1 MLDILLVDDEPD
13 FRVLVGDALRD
24 AGHRVSL
31 AANGAEGLTQ
41 ISSNVFDVMI
51 CDIRLPKVDGLTLF
65 RRVRQES
72 PGTDV
77 ILITAH
83 AAINDAVSA
92 LKEGAYDYLTK
103 PFDLDEIVLQLQRIA
118 TQRALKRELEQ
129 ARAELS
135 QRKSNGAG
143 PGPGAIIGRSPPMLR
158 LSDRIETIAQSDAPV
173 LITGESGTG
182 KELVART
189 LHDRSSRRNK
199 PFIAV
204 NCAAFPETLLEAEL
218 FGHERGAFTGAV
230 KRRDGRFKAADGGTL
245 LLDEIAE
252 VPLPAQAKLLRVLQ
266 EGTVEPLG
274 TNESTRVDV
283 RIISAT
289 HRNLR
294 ERIKEG
300 RFREDLYYRLNVL
313 DIEIPPLRERRGD
326 LPLLLQYFL
335 NKFTQPGKPPS
346 TISPRAWAV
355 LSQYHF
361 PGNVRE
367 FAHAIEH
374 AVVLAGGGEI
384 EVEHLPG
391 GITGALD
398 GARQHAG
405 RLAPLAER
413 RAQGVRA
420 RVPDAGARPVQR
432 QEDEGR
438 RDPGDLAQEP
448 LGEAPPARDR
458 LRGRSRRVVGR
469 AVGRPGSSEVPREHR
484 ADARHPLVE
493 LGGQQR
499 RGRPQAA
506 GQRRQIAR
514 RDDRLR
520 PVEQEPQPQRRS
532 PEHGVVVAQRGGPP
546 ERHQSFEHSRRRR
559 GADLRIGGVAQLAER
574 DQQLDVH
581 DSARIELEVTRALRH
596 LPALALHPPPHAAE
610 IGPKAVVVDRQIER
624 Q

>member
-294 ERIKEG
+294 DRIKEG

-326 LPLLLQYFL
+326 MPVLLQYFL

-391 GITGALD
+391 GITGTLD
-398 GARQHAG
+398 GGVSTPAG
-405 RLAPLAER
+405 SLRSLSAALKEFEHEYLM
-413 RAQGVRA
+413 RA
-420 RVPDAGARPVQR
+420 
-432 QEDEGR
+432 
-438 RDPGDLAQEP
+438 LAQSN
-448 LGEAPPARDR
+448 GKKMK
-458 LRGRSRRVVGR
+458 
-469 AVGRPGSSEVPREHR
+469 
-484 ADARHPLVE
+484 
-493 LGGQQR
+493 
-499 RGRPQAA
+499 
-506 GQRRQIAR
+506 
-514 RDDRLR
+514 
-520 PVEQEPQPQRRS
+520 
-532 PEHGVVVAQRGGPP
+532 
-546 ERHQSFEHSRRRR
+546 
-559 GADLRIGGVAQLAER
+559 
-574 DQQLDVH
+574 
-581 DSARIELEVTRALRH
+581 
-596 LPALALHPPPHAAE
+596 AAE
-610 IGPKAVVVDRQIER
+610 ILGISRKNLWEKLRLHGIAAEAEAED
-624 Q
+624 

>member
-13 FRVLVGDALRD
+13 FRTLVGEALRD
-24 AGHRVSL
+24 AGHRVTL

-83 AAINDAVSA
+83 AAVNDAVVA

-103 PFDLDEIVLQLQRIA
+103 PFDVDEIILQMQRIA

-135 QRKSNGAG
+135 QRKANGGGTGTAG
-143 PGPGAIIGRSPPMLR
+143 TIIGRSPAMLR
-158 LSDRIETIAQSDAPV
+158 LAERIETIAQSDAPV

-189 LHDRSSRRNK
+189 LHERSNRRPK

-274 TNESTRVDV
+274 TNESTKVDV

-326 LPLLLQYFL
+326 MPLLLQYFL
-335 NKFTQPGKPPS
+335 NKFTPAGKTPS

-355 LSQYHF
+355 LSQYPF

-374 AVVLAGGGEI
+374 AVVLASGGEI

-391 GITGALD
+391 GITGTLD
-398 GARQHAG
+398 GGAS
-405 RLAPLAER
+405 APPGSLRSLSAALKEFEHEYLL
-413 RAQGVRA
+413 RA
-420 RVPDAGARPVQR
+420 
-432 QEDEGR
+432 
-438 RDPGDLAQEP
+438 LAQAN
-448 LGEAPPARDR
+448 GKKMK
-458 LRGRSRRVVGR
+458 
-469 AVGRPGSSEVPREHR
+469 
-484 ADARHPLVE
+484 
-493 LGGQQR
+493 
-499 RGRPQAA
+499 
-506 GQRRQIAR
+506 
-514 RDDRLR
+514 
-520 PVEQEPQPQRRS
+520 
-532 PEHGVVVAQRGGPP
+532 
-546 ERHQSFEHSRRRR
+546 
-559 GADLRIGGVAQLAER
+559 
-574 DQQLDVH
+574 
-581 DSARIELEVTRALRH
+581 
-596 LPALALHPPPHAAE
+596 AAE
-610 IGPKAVVVDRQIER
+610 ILGISRKNLWEKLRLHGIASEAEAEE
-624 Q
+624 

>member
-13 FRVLVGDALRD
+13 FRGLVGDALRD
-24 AGHRVSL
+24 AGHRVTL

-103 PFDLDEIVLQLQRIA
+103 PFDIDEIVLQLQRIA

-135 QRKSNGAG
+135 QRKSNGVGQGA
-143 PGPGAIIGRSPPMLR
+143 GAIIGRSPPMLR
-158 LSDRIETIAQSDAPV
+158 LLDRIETIAQSDAPV

-189 LHDRSSRRNK
+189 LHERSSRRPK

-294 ERIKEG
+294 DRIKEG

-391 GITGALD
+391 GITGTLEGSGSTPAGSLRSLSAALKEFE
-398 GARQHAG
+398 HEY
-405 RLAPLAER
+405 LM
-413 RAQGVRA
+413 RA
-420 RVPDAGARPVQR
+420 
-432 QEDEGR
+432 
-438 RDPGDLAQEP
+438 LAQAN
-448 LGEAPPARDR
+448 GKKMK
-458 LRGRSRRVVGR
+458 
-469 AVGRPGSSEVPREHR
+469 
-484 ADARHPLVE
+484 
-493 LGGQQR
+493 
-499 RGRPQAA
+499 
-506 GQRRQIAR
+506 
-514 RDDRLR
+514 
-520 PVEQEPQPQRRS
+520 
-532 PEHGVVVAQRGGPP
+532 
-546 ERHQSFEHSRRRR
+546 
-559 GADLRIGGVAQLAER
+559 
-574 DQQLDVH
+574 
-581 DSARIELEVTRALRH
+581 
-596 LPALALHPPPHAAE
+596 AAE
-610 IGPKAVVVDRQIER
+610 ILGISRKNLWEKLRLHGIASEAEAED
-624 Q
+624 

>member
-1 MLDILLVDDEPD
+1 MPSTETNSVLPLPSPAQDDAPVHAVADTDQVGEVVSQCGRRPSVLAVNAVGTTTTLDILLVDDEPD
-13 FRVLVGDALRD
+13 FRMLVGDALRD
-24 AGHRVSL
+24 AGHRVTL
-31 AANGAEGLTQ
+31 AANGAEGLTL
-41 ISSNVFDVMI
+41 ISSNVFDVML

-83 AAINDAVSA
+83 AAVSDAVAA
-92 LKEGAYDYLTK
+92 LKEGAYDYITK
-103 PFDLDEIVLQLQRIA
+103 PFDIDEIILQMERIGA
-118 TQRALKRELEQ
+118 QRALKSELEQ

-135 QRKSNGAG
+135 LRKSGG
-143 PGPGAIIGRSPPMLR
+143 SAIIGRSPPMLR
-158 LSDRIETIAQSDAPV
+158 LLDRIDTIAQSDAPV

-182 KELVART
+182 KELVSRT
-189 LHDRSSRRNK
+189 LHERSSRRGR

-252 VPLPAQAKLLRVLQ
+252 VPLAAQAKLLRVLQ

-313 DIEIPPLRERRGD
+313 DIEIPPVRDRRGD
-326 LPLLLQYFL
+326 LPLLLQYYL
-335 NKFTQPGKPPS
+335 GRFTQAGKSTP

-355 LSQYHF
+355 LSQYPF

-374 AVVLAGGGEI
+374 AVVLSNGNEI
-384 EVEHLPG
+384 NVEHLPG
-391 GITGALD
+391 GI
-398 GARQHAG
+398 
-405 RLAPLAER
+405 
-413 RAQGVRA
+413 
-420 RVPDAGARPVQR
+420 AGATESNGNSSGGTLRS
-432 QEDEGR
+432 
-438 RDPGDLAQEP
+438 
-448 LGEAPPARDR
+448 LGSALKE
-458 LRGRSRRVVGR
+458 
-469 AVGRPGSSEVPREHR
+469 
-484 ADARHPLVE
+484 
-493 LGGQQR
+493 
-499 RGRPQAA
+499 
-506 GQRRQIAR
+506 
-514 RDDRLR
+514 
-520 PVEQEPQPQRRS
+520 
-532 PEHGVVVAQRGGPP
+532 
-546 ERHQSFEHSRRRR
+546 FEKEY
-559 GADLRIGGVAQLAER
+559 LM
-574 DQQLDVH
+574 
-581 DSARIELEVTRALRH
+581 RALGQ
-596 LPALALHPPPHAAE
+596 AGGKKMKAAE
-610 IGPKAVVVDRQIER
+610 ILGISRKNLWEKLRLHGIAAADAED
-624 Q
+624 

>member
-13 FRVLVGDALRD
+13 FRMLVGDALRD
-24 AGHRVSL
+24 AGHRITL
-31 AANGAEGLTQ
+31 ASNGAEGLAL
-41 ISSNVFDVMI
+41 ISSNVFDVML

-83 AAINDAVSA
+83 AAVSDAVAA
-92 LKEGAYDYLTK
+92 LKEGAYDYITK
-103 PFDLDEIVLQLQRIA
+103 PFDIDEIIVQMDRIGA
-118 TQRALKRELEQ
+118 QRALKRELEQ

-135 QRKSNGAG
+135 QRKSGS
-143 PGPGAIIGRSPPMLR
+143 AIIGRSPPMLR
-158 LSDRIETIAQSDAPV
+158 LADRVDTIAQSDAPV

-189 LHDRSSRRNK
+189 LHDRSTRRAR

-252 VPLPAQAKLLRVLQ
+252 VPPPAQAKLLRVLQ

-300 RFREDLYYRLNVL
+300 KFREDLYYRLNVL

-335 NKFTQPGKPPS
+335 ARFTPAGKSPPA
-346 TISPRAWAV
+346 ISPRAWAV
-355 LSQYHF
+355 LSQYPF

-374 AVVLAGGGEI
+374 AVVLSGGNEI
-384 EVEHLPG
+384 DLEHLPG
-391 GITGALD
+391 GI
-398 GARQHAG
+398 
-405 RLAPLAER
+405 
-413 RAQGVRA
+413 
-420 RVPDAGARPVQR
+420 AGAT
-432 QEDEGR
+432 
-438 RDPGDLAQEP
+438 DPN
-448 LGEAPPARDR
+448 
-458 LRGRSRRVVGR
+458 
-469 AVGRPGSSEVPREHR
+469 GSSS
-484 ADARHPLVE
+484 
-493 LGGQQR
+493 
-499 RGRPQAA
+499 A
-506 GQRRQIAR
+506 GN
-514 RDDRLR
+514 LR
-520 PVEQEPQPQRRS
+520 S
-532 PEHGVVVAQRGGPP
+532 
-546 ERHQSFEHSRRRR
+546 
-559 GADLRIGGVAQLAER
+559 LGVALKEFEKEY
-574 DQQLDVH
+574 LM
-581 DSARIELEVTRALRH
+581 RALTQ
-596 LPALALHPPPHAAE
+596 ASGKKMKAAE
-610 IGPKAVVVDRQIER
+610 ILGISRKNLWEKLRLHGIAGDSDTED
-624 Q
+624 

>member
-1 MLDILLVDDEPD
+1 MLRDREREMLDILLVDDEPD
-13 FRVLVGDALRD
+13 FRMLVGDALRD
-24 AGHRVSL
+24 AGHRVTV
-31 AANGAEGLTQ
+31 AGNGAEGLTLV
-41 ISSNVFDVMI
+41 SSNVFDVMI

-72 PGTDV
+72 PSTDV

-83 AAINDAVSA
+83 AAVSDAVSA
-92 LKEGAYDYLTK
+92 LKEGATDYNTK
-103 PFDLDEIVLQLQRIA
+103 PFDIDEIVLQMERIA
-118 TQRALKRELEQ
+118 AQRALKRELEQ
-129 ARAELS
+129 ARAELL
-135 QRKSNGAG
+135 QRKATGAG
-143 PGPGAIIGRSPPMLR
+143 TGAGAIIGRSPPMLR
-158 LSDRIETIAQSDAPV
+158 LLDRIETIAQSDAPV

-189 LHDRSSRRNK
+189 LHDRSARRAK

-274 TNESTRVDV
+274 TNEITRVDV

-313 DIEIPPLRERRGD
+313 DIEIPPLRDRRGD
-326 LPLLLQYFL
+326 MPLLLQYFL
-335 NKFTQPGKPPS
+335 NKFAQPAKPPS

-384 EVEHLPG
+384 DVEHLPA
-391 GITGALD
+391 GITGTVDGGASNPTGNLRSLSAALKEFE
-398 GARQHAG
+398 HEY
-405 RLAPLAER
+405 LM
-413 RAQGVRA
+413 RA
-420 RVPDAGARPVQR
+420 
-432 QEDEGR
+432 
-438 RDPGDLAQEP
+438 LAQAN
-448 LGEAPPARDR
+448 GKKMK
-458 LRGRSRRVVGR
+458 
-469 AVGRPGSSEVPREHR
+469 
-484 ADARHPLVE
+484 
-493 LGGQQR
+493 
-499 RGRPQAA
+499 
-506 GQRRQIAR
+506 
-514 RDDRLR
+514 
-520 PVEQEPQPQRRS
+520 
-532 PEHGVVVAQRGGPP
+532 
-546 ERHQSFEHSRRRR
+546 
-559 GADLRIGGVAQLAER
+559 
-574 DQQLDVH
+574 
-581 DSARIELEVTRALRH
+581 
-596 LPALALHPPPHAAE
+596 AAE
-610 IGPKAVVVDRQIER
+610 ILGISRKNLWEKLRLHGIAAEAEAEE
-624 Q
+624 

>member
-13 FRVLVGDALRD
+13 FRMLVGDALRD
-24 AGHRVSL
+24 AGHRVTL
-31 AANGAEGLTQ
+31 AANGAEGLTR
-41 ISSNVFDVMI
+41 ISSNVFDVML

-83 AAINDAVSA
+83 AAVSDAVAA
-92 LKEGAYDYLTK
+92 LKEGAYDYVTK
-103 PFDLDEIVLQLQRIA
+103 PFDIDEIILQMERIGS
-118 TQRALKRELEQ
+118 QRALKRELEQ

-135 QRKSNGAG
+135 QRKSGS
-143 PGPGAIIGRSPPMLR
+143 AIIGRSPPMLR
-158 LSDRIETIAQSDAPV
+158 LLDRIDTIAQSDAPV

-189 LHDRSSRRNK
+189 LHERSTRRAR

-252 VPLPAQAKLLRVLQ
+252 IPLPAQAKLLRVLQ

-283 RIISAT
+283 RIISAS

-294 ERIKEG
+294 ERIKDG

-335 NKFTQPGKPPS
+335 ARFTPAGKPAPS
-346 TISPRAWAV
+346 ISPRAWAV
-355 LSQYHF
+355 LSQYAF

-367 FAHAIEH
+367 FAHAVEH
-374 AVVLAGGGEI
+374 AVVLASGGEI
-384 EVEHLPG
+384 DIEHLPG
-391 GITGALD
+391 GIAGGGDSGGNSSSGNLRSLGIALKEF
-398 GARQHAG
+398 
-405 RLAPLAER
+405 ER
-413 RAQGVRA
+413 EYLLRA
-420 RVPDAGARPVQR
+420 
-432 QEDEGR
+432 
-438 RDPGDLAQEP
+438 LAQ
-448 LGEAPPARDR
+448 A
-458 LRGRSRRVVGR
+458 
-469 AVGRPGSSEVPREHR
+469 
-484 ADARHPLVE
+484 
-493 LGGQQR
+493 GGKKMK
-499 RGRPQAA
+499 
-506 GQRRQIAR
+506 
-514 RDDRLR
+514 
-520 PVEQEPQPQRRS
+520 
-532 PEHGVVVAQRGGPP
+532 
-546 ERHQSFEHSRRRR
+546 
-559 GADLRIGGVAQLAER
+559 
-574 DQQLDVH
+574 
-581 DSARIELEVTRALRH
+581 
-596 LPALALHPPPHAAE
+596 AAE
-610 IGPKAVVVDRQIER
+610 ILGISRKNLWEKLRLHGIAADTDAED
-624 Q
+624 

>member
-1 MLDILLVDDEPD
+1 M
-13 FRVLVGDALRD
+13 
-24 AGHRVSL
+24 SL

-83 AAINDAVSA
+83 AAINDAVAA

-103 PFDLDEIVLQLQRIA
+103 PFDLDEVVLQLERIA

-143 PGPGAIIGRSPPMLR
+143 QGPGAIVGRSPPMLR
-158 LSDRIETIAQSDAPV
+158 LADRIETIAQSDAPV

-294 ERIKEG
+294 DRIKEG

-326 LPLLLQYFL
+326 MPLLLQYFL

-391 GITGALD
+391 GITGTLD
-398 GARQHAG
+398 GGASTPAG
-405 RLAPLAER
+405 SLRSLSA

-420 RVPDAGARPVQR
+420 RVPDAGALPGQR
-432 QEDEGR
+432 QEDEGG

-448 LGEAPPARDR
+448 LGEAALARDR
-458 LRGRSRRVVGR
+458 LGGGSRGMSRRPDG
-469 AVGRPGSSEVPREHR
+469 
-484 ADARHPLVE
+484 AR
-493 LGGQQR
+493 Q
-499 RGRPQAA
+499 
-506 GQRRQIAR
+506 
-514 RDDRLR
+514 
-520 PVEQEPQPQRRS
+520 
-532 PEHGVVVAQRGGPP
+532 
-546 ERHQSFEHSRRRR
+546 
-559 GADLRIGGVAQLAER
+559 
-574 DQQLDVH
+574 
-581 DSARIELEVTRALRH
+581 
-596 LPALALHPPPHAAE
+596 
-610 IGPKAVVVDRQIER
+610 K
-624 Q
+624 

>member
-1 MLDILLVDDEPD
+1 MLRDRDSEMLDILLVDDEPD
-13 FRVLVGDALRD
+13 FRIIVGDALRD
-24 AGHRVSL
+24 AGHRVTL
-31 AANGAEGLTQ
+31 AANGAEGLTL

-83 AAINDAVSA
+83 AAVSDAVAA
-92 LKEGAYDYLTK
+92 LKEGATDYLTK
-103 PFDLDEIVLQLQRIA
+103 PFDIDEIVLQMERIA
-118 TQRALKRELEQ
+118 VQRALKRELEQ
-129 ARAELS
+129 ARAELL
-135 QRKSNGAG
+135 QRKATGAG
-143 PGPGAIIGRSPPMLR
+143 AVAGAGAIIGRSPSMLR
-158 LSDRIETIAQSDAPV
+158 LLDRIETIAQSDAPV

-189 LHDRSSRRNK
+189 LHDRSTRRAK

-274 TNESTRVDV
+274 TNEVTRVDV

-335 NKFTQPGKPPS
+335 TKFAPPAKPPA
-346 TISPRAWAV
+346 TIAPRAWAV

-384 EVEHLPG
+384 DVEHLPA
-391 GITGALD
+391 GITGTMDGTANTSAGNLRSLSAALKEFE
-398 GARQHAG
+398 HEY
-405 RLAPLAER
+405 LM
-413 RAQGVRA
+413 RA
-420 RVPDAGARPVQR
+420 
-432 QEDEGR
+432 
-438 RDPGDLAQEP
+438 LAQAN
-448 LGEAPPARDR
+448 GKKMK
-458 LRGRSRRVVGR
+458 
-469 AVGRPGSSEVPREHR
+469 
-484 ADARHPLVE
+484 
-493 LGGQQR
+493 
-499 RGRPQAA
+499 
-506 GQRRQIAR
+506 
-514 RDDRLR
+514 
-520 PVEQEPQPQRRS
+520 
-532 PEHGVVVAQRGGPP
+532 
-546 ERHQSFEHSRRRR
+546 
-559 GADLRIGGVAQLAER
+559 
-574 DQQLDVH
+574 
-581 DSARIELEVTRALRH
+581 
-596 LPALALHPPPHAAE
+596 AAE
-610 IGPKAVVVDRQIER
+610 ILGISRKNLWEKLRLHGIAAESEAEE
-624 Q
+624 

>member
-13 FRVLVGDALRD
+13 FRMLVGDALRD
-24 AGHRVSL
+24 AGHRVTL
-31 AANGAEGLTQ
+31 AANGAEGLTR
-41 ISSNVFDVMI
+41 ISSNVFDVML

-83 AAINDAVSA
+83 AAVSDAVAA
-92 LKEGAYDYLTK
+92 LKEGAYDYITK
-103 PFDLDEIVLQLQRIA
+103 PFDVDEIILQMERIGA
-118 TQRALKRELEQ
+118 QRALKRELEE

-135 QRKSNGAG
+135 QRKSSS
-143 PGPGAIIGRSPPMLR
+143 AIIGRSPPMLR
-158 LSDRIETIAQSDAPV
+158 LADRIDTIAQSDAPV

-189 LHDRSSRRNK
+189 LHDRSARRSR

-294 ERIKEG
+294 ERIKDG

-398 GARQHAG
+398 GAVSTPAG
-405 RLAPLAER
+405 SLRSLSAALKEFEHEYLM
-413 RAQGVRA
+413 RA
-420 RVPDAGARPVQR
+420 
-432 QEDEGR
+432 
-438 RDPGDLAQEP
+438 LAQSN
-448 LGEAPPARDR
+448 GKKMK
-458 LRGRSRRVVGR
+458 
-469 AVGRPGSSEVPREHR
+469 
-484 ADARHPLVE
+484 
-493 LGGQQR
+493 
-499 RGRPQAA
+499 
-506 GQRRQIAR
+506 
-514 RDDRLR
+514 
-520 PVEQEPQPQRRS
+520 
-532 PEHGVVVAQRGGPP
+532 
-546 ERHQSFEHSRRRR
+546 
-559 GADLRIGGVAQLAER
+559 
-574 DQQLDVH
+574 
-581 DSARIELEVTRALRH
+581 
-596 LPALALHPPPHAAE
+596 AAE
-610 IGPKAVVVDRQIER
+610 ILGISRKNLWEKLRLHGIASEAEAEE
-624 Q
+624 